1 MWSKATKGSSEVVNL
16 DQASFLDVI
25 DRTPLVSIDLVV
37 VDPDQRVL
45 CGWRVNEPA
54 RGFWFVPGGRI
65 VKGETLDDAFAR
77 IATSELGEGDWC
89 RSDGRLLGVFE
100 HLYDTNFVGA
110 LDVTTHYVVLAYR
123 LDVTVRPLPP
133 EVQHSKYAWLS
144 AADTQADAFRSSVHP
159 NTAAYF
165 EFV

>member
-1 MWSKATKGSSEVVNL
+1 MTL
-16 DQASFLDVI
+16 DDARFMEVI

-37 VDPDQRVL
+37 VDPDQHVL
-45 CGWRVNEPA
+45 CGWRVNQPA

-65 VKGETLDDAFAR
+65 LKGETLDDAFRR
-77 IATSELGEGDWC
+77 IAGSELGHGEWS

-100 HLYDTNFVGA
+100 HLYDTNFA
-110 LDVTTHYVVLAYR
+110 DVPDISTHYVVLAYR
-123 LDVTVRPLPP
+123 LDVKTRPTPP
-133 EVQHSKYAWLS
+133 DVQHSKYAWWSKS
-144 AADTQADAFRSSVHP
+144 AAATDPVGPTIHP